1 LADNNE
7 EVRMR
12 RQNPPQDHINKA
24 QELEKFLDP
33 MTIAA
38 IYAIFGI
45 LFALFLSVVY
55 VVLIHSYILEPTR
68 SISTI
73 FVVLGGI
80 PLAFAFVAYFYSP
93 RDPVSSY
100 IKKLANAWR
109 RPLDVRADEFVF
121 QELLMDGEALCFKL
135 AVYYP
140 SKYHTADVK
149 ERLYNYLNG
158 ALAKDCSG
166 RVSIPTELE
175 IEEAVE
181 PPLELTAAE
190 WGFTVLYS
198 EAREVCK
205 LRGAYS
211 NNLSPAADVWRTG
224 THY

>member
-1 LADNNE
+1 
-7 EVRMR
+7 MR

-33 MTIAA
+33 ITIAA

-45 LFALFLSVVY
+45 VFALFVSIVY
-55 VVLIHSYILEPTR
+55 AVLVHSYILEPTR
-68 SISTI
+68 SIATI
-73 FVVLGGI
+73 FLVVGGI
-80 PLAFAFVAYFYSP
+80 PLLFAVVAYFSSP
-93 RDPVSSY
+93 GDPLSGY
-100 IKKLANAWR
+100 IKRLANAWR
-109 RPLDVRADEFVF
+109 RPFDVRADEFVF

-140 SKYHTADVK
+140 PQYHTADVK

-158 ALAKDCSG
+158 ALAKECSA

-175 IEEAVE
+175 IEEAIE
-181 PPLELTAAE
+181 SPLELMAAE
-190 WGFTVLYS
+190 WGITVLYS